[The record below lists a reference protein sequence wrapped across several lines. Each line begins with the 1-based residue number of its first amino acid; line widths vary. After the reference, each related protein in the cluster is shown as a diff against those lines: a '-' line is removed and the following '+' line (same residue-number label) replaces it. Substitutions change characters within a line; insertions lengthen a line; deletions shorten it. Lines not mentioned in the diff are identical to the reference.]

1 MAGVQAGEPISSR
14 TVKLTVLVAALGY
27 FVDIYDLLLFLVVRR
42 ASLLGIGV
50 PADQLLGTGVLLF
63 NMQMAG
69 MLIGGIVWGVL
80 GDKRGRLSVLFG
92 SIILYSLAN
101 IANGFVYDVG
111 TYAVVRF
118 IAGFGLAGELGAG
131 ITLVS
136 ELMSRTNR
144 GYGTAIVAAVGICG
158 AVVGALVGDLVHWRT
173 AYFIGGG
180 LGLALLV
187 LRLGVVES
195 GMFRQAR
202 QTTTRRGSILALL
215 WPLARL
221 RRYLAVIAVGLPI
234 WFVVGVLIGLAPE
247 LGKALGTTPAPAASR
262 AVLFCYAGLAVGDLA
277 SGVASQLLRS
287 RKKIVIAFIGLTAAM
302 MAVYFLAG
310 GRSLTAFYAI
320 CTGLGL
326 ATGYWAVFVTIASEQ
341 FGTNLRA
348 TATTTA
354 PNFVRGAVVPITSGF
369 LALKTPLGLLPAAAV
384 VGAVTLVIAVVALV
398 SLDETFGKD
407 LDYLE
412 VV

>member
-1 MAGVQAGEPISSR
+1 VSRDSRSAGAAV
-14 TVKLTVLVAALGY
+14 TLTVVVAALGY

-42 ASLLGIGV
+42 ASLLGLGV
-50 PADQLLGTGVLLF
+50 PPEQLLSKGVLLF

-69 MLIGGIVWGVL
+69 MLIGGILWGAL

-101 IANGFVYDVG
+101 VANGLVRGVG
-111 TYAVVRF
+111 EYAAVRF
-118 IAGFGLAGELGAG
+118 IAGLGLAGELGAG

-136 ELMSRTNR
+136 EVMSRHAR
-144 GYGTAIVAAVGICG
+144 GYGTAVVAAVGICG

-187 LRLGVVES
+187 LRLGVLES
-195 GMFRQAR
+195 GMFEQAR
-202 QTTTRRGSILALL
+202 QKTARRGNLLDLL
-215 WPLARL
+215 WPADRL
-221 RRYLAVIAVGLPI
+221 RRYLSVIAVGLPI
-234 WFVVGVLIGLAPE
+234 WFVVGVLVGLAPE
-247 LGKALGTTPAPAASR
+247 LGRAMGMTQPPSASR
-262 AVLFCYAGLAVGDLA
+262 AVLFCYAGLAVGDLG

-287 RKKIVIAFIGLTAAM
+287 RKKVVAAFMALTAVM
-302 MAVYFLAG
+302 MVVYFSVG
-310 GRSLTAFYAI
+310 GRSLFAFYA
-320 CTGLGL
+320 CCVGLGL
-326 ATGYWAVFVTIASEQ
+326 ATGYWAVFVTVASEQ

-369 LALKTPLGLLPAAAV
+369 LALKPHLGLLPSAAAV
-384 VGAVTLVIAVVALV
+384 GAATLAIAVVALV
-398 SLDETFGKD
+398 GLHETFGKD

-412 VV
+412 MV

>member
-1 MAGVQAGEPISSR
+1 LSERGAAARAVY
-14 TVKLTVLVAALGY
+14 LTVLVAALGY

-42 ASLLGIGV
+42 ASLLGLGV
-50 PADQLLGTGVLLF
+50 PADQLLEKGVLLF
-63 NMQMAG
+63 NCQMAG
-69 MLIGGIVWGVL
+69 MLIGGIVWGIL

-101 IANGFVYDVG
+101 IANGLVRDLTGYE
-111 TYAVVRF
+111 VVRF

-136 ELMSRTNR
+136 EVMSRHGR
-144 GYGTAIVAAVGICG
+144 GYGTSIVAAVGICG
-158 AVVGALVGDLVHWRT
+158 AVVGALVGDRVSWRT

-187 LRLGVVES
+187 LRLGVMES
-195 GMFRQAR
+195 RLFRQAL
-202 QTTTRRGSILALL
+202 QKSARRGTIAALFS
-215 WPLARL
+215 PPSRL
-221 RRYLAVIAVGLPI
+221 RRYLSVIAVGLPI
-234 WFVVGVLIGLAPE
+234 WFVVGVLVGLAPE
-247 LGKALGTTPAPAASR
+247 LGRAMGMTTPPATSR

-287 RKKIVIAFIGLTAAM
+287 RKKIVAAFIAATALM
-302 MAVYFLAG
+302 MVIYFTVG
-310 GRSLTAFYAI
+310 GRSLVTFYAA
-320 CTGLGL
+320 CAGLGL
-326 ATGYWAVFVTIASEQ
+326 ATGYWAVFVTVASEQ

-369 LALKTPLGLLPAAAV
+369 LALKPHLGLLPAAAA
-384 VGAVTLVIAVVALV
+384 VGGVTLAIALLALAG
-398 SLDETFGKD
+398 LEETFGKD

-412 VV
+412 IV

>member
-1 MAGVQAGEPISSR
+1 VTRDSRSSGAV
-14 TVKLTVLVAALGY
+14 TLTVLVAALGY

-42 ASLLGIGV
+42 SSLLGLGV
-50 PADQLLGTGVLLF
+50 PPDQLLGKGVLLF

-69 MLIGGIVWGVL
+69 MLIGGILWGAL

-92 SIILYSLAN
+92 SIILYSAAN
-101 IANGFVYDVG
+101 IANGLVRGVG
-111 TYAVVRF
+111 EYAAVRF
-118 IAGFGLAGELGAG
+118 IAGLGLAGELGAG

-136 ELMSRTNR
+136 EVMSRHAR
-144 GYGTAIVAAVGICG
+144 GYGTAVVAAVGICG

-187 LRLGVVES
+187 LRLGVLES
-195 GMFRQAR
+195 GMFQQAR
-202 QTTTRRGSILALL
+202 HKTARRGNLLDLL
-215 WPLARL
+215 WPAARL
-221 RRYLAVIAVGLPI
+221 RRYLSVIAVGLPI
-234 WFVVGVLIGLAPE
+234 WFVVGVLVGLAPE
-247 LGKALGTTPAPAASR
+247 LGRAMGMTQPPAASR
-262 AVLFCYAGLAVGDLA
+262 AVLFCYSGLAVGDLG

-287 RKKIVIAFIGLTAAM
+287 RKKVVGAFMALTALM
-302 MAVYFLAG
+302 MVVYFTVG
-310 GRSLTAFYAI
+310 GRSLFAFYA
-320 CTGLGL
+320 CCVGLGL
-326 ATGYWAVFVTIASEQ
+326 ATGYWAVFVTVASEQ

-369 LALKTPLGLLPAAAV
+369 LALKPHLGLIPSAAV
-384 VGAVTLVIAVVALV
+384 VGAATLALAVVALV
-398 SLDETFGKD
+398 GLDETFGKD

-412 VV
+412 MV

>member
-1 MAGVQAGEPISSR
+1 VGATATPSR
-14 TVKLTVLVAALGY
+14 AVTLTVVVAALGY

-50 PADQLLGTGVLLF
+50 PASQLLEKGVLLF

-69 MLIGGIVWGVL
+69 MLIGGIVWGML

-101 IANGFVYDVG
+101 IANGLVRDITG
-111 TYAVVRF
+111 YAVVRF

-136 ELMSRTNR
+136 EVMSRHSR
-144 GYGTAIVAAVGICG
+144 GYGTAVVAAVGICG

-187 LRLGVVES
+187 LRLGVLES
-195 GMFRQAR
+195 GMFQQAR
-202 QTTTRRGSILALL
+202 QKKASRGNILALL
-215 WPLARL
+215 WPPDRL
-221 RRYLAVIAVGLPI
+221 RRYLSVIAVGLPI
-234 WFVVGVLIGLAPE
+234 WFAVGILVGLAPE
-247 LGKALGTTPAPAASR
+247 LGKALGMAQPPSASR
-262 AVLFCYAGLAVGDLA
+262 AVLFCYAGLALGDLG
-277 SGVASQLLRS
+277 SGIASQLLRS
-287 RKKIVIAFIGLTAAM
+287 RKKVVGIFIGLTALM
-302 MAVYFLAG
+302 MVVYFTLG
-310 GRSLTAFYAI
+310 GRSLTTFYAI
-320 CTGLGL
+320 CVGLGL
-326 ATGYWAVFVTIASEQ
+326 ATGYWAVFCTVASEQ

-369 LALKTPLGLLPAAAV
+369 LALKGPLGLIPAAAI
-384 VGAVTLVIAVVALV
+384 VGATTLALAVVALAA
-398 SLDETFGKD
+398 LDETYGKD

-412 VV
+412 LV